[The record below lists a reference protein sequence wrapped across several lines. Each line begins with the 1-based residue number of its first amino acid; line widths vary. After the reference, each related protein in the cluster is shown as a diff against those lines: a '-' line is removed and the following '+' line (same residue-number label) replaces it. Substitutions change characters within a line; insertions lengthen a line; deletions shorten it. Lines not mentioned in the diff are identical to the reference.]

1 MITPLDNDSVSRF
14 VVPKRVETP
23 PVVYLY
29 NSTST
34 ATSLFESIS
43 KCVTQAQLPAGM
55 LVRLGTPES
64 VAKVA
69 INVLVFTATFVTTV
83 CSAPTT
89 AVGDHCLYVGLPK
102 AVFVFKD

>member
-1 MITPLDNDSVSRF
+1 M
-14 VVPKRVETP
+14 
-23 PVVYLY
+23 
-29 NSTST
+29 ST
-34 ATSLFESIS
+34 ATFLFVSIE

-55 LVRLGTPES
+55 LVILGTPES

-69 INVLVFTATFVTTV
+69 INVLVSAATFVTTV

-102 AVFVFKD
+102 AVSVFKD

>member
-1 MITPLDNDSVSRF
+1 VSIF
-14 VVPKRVETP
+14 VVPRSVETP

-34 ATSLFESIS
+34 ATALFVSIE
-43 KCVTQAQLPAGM
+43 KCVTQAQRPAGIF
-55 LVRLGTPES
+55 VIFGTPLS

-83 CSAPTT
+83 CSALP
-89 AVGDHCLYVGLPK
+89 VPIGDHCLYVGVPK
-102 AVFVFKD
+102 ALLVFND

>member
-1 MITPLDNDSVSRF
+1 
-14 VVPKRVETP
+14 
-23 PVVYLY
+23 
-29 NSTST
+29 
-34 ATSLFESIS
+34 
-43 KCVTQAQLPAGM
+43 M

-69 INVLVFTATFVTTV
+69 INVLVFGATFVTTV

>member
-1 MITPLDNDSVSRF
+1 MTFVDIDSVSRF

-29 NSTST
+29 NSMST
-34 ATSLFESIS
+34 AKLTFVSIE
-43 KCVTQAQLPAGM
+43 KCVTQAQLPAGI
-55 LVRLGTPES
+55 LAILGTPES

-102 AVFVFKD
+102 AVSVFKD